1 MKKLLTVLI
10 ALLILVGCGGG
21 QKEEVPQDTAEEVS
35 EFKDSF
41 NYVYTADLSTF
52 DYIYNNKSTN
62 GDIYNNGV
70 EGLLTQN
77 SFGTLAPGM
86 AESWEQNEDA
96 TEWTFHIRKGAKWV
110 TNNGEEYDEVKAQD
124 FVTGLRHA
132 AEFESLTLWLVGDV
146 IVGLNDY
153 VNGLT
158 DWDSV
163 GIETP
168 DDYTVVYKMTA
179 PTPYFPSMTTYSI
192 LFPVNQEFLE
202 SKGEGC
208 KLGAADPENCT
219 FGALAADGI
228 LYNSAF
234 VINNYTSKSVIE
246 FTKNNSYWDAENV
259 FLNNIKLIYT
269 AENDDPDYLYKMF
282 KNGEVD
288 STGVRVSN
296 PEIKADAEANYGD
309 NMYISDTGTT
319 CYWVALNVNRSI
331 YNDYTDPSKAVSQK
345 SEANAANNP
354 DWKEQQDSSKA
365 ALLNV
370 NFRRAIMAAFS
381 DHAYEAVSLGE
392 ELADGPARNTL
403 VAPTF
408 CRIGGA
414 PYVDVLTEKLQA
426 YEGYEGINLED
437 GQDAYYNPEK
447 AKAWLAKAKEELGDS
462 VTWPIH
468 LDTLC
473 VATSETNTNRALAE
487 KEAIESALGQE
498 NVVIDIISCP
508 DSDVYY
514 NCWYYVEMGTDT
526 NADLLFFGGWG
537 PDYEDPRTYLNIFLP
552 ENGDMIQN
560 LGLNVKSV
568 SNPEIEALKESLG
581 FAKYGEMCAEAD
593 AIVDDNDAR
602 FTKYAEAEAYF
613 LQLGLVRPMST
624 SGASVQISK
633 IVPYTACYGNYG
645 WASYNNVPIFKGMK
659 VYNEKIQTA
668 AEHETAKAA
677 WMAGE

>member
-1 MKKLLTVLI
+1 MKKLLTLLI
-10 ALLILVGCGGG
+10 ALFVLVGCGGG
-21 QKEEVPQDTAEEVS
+21 NNAPADETVS
-35 EFKDSF
+35 EYKDSF

-70 EGLLTQN
+70 EGLLTQDRY
-77 SFGTLAPGM
+77 GVLAPGM
-86 AESWEQNEDA
+86 AESWEQNADA
-96 TEWTFHIRKGAKWV
+96 TEWTFHLRKDAKWV
-110 TNNGEEYDEVKAQD
+110 TNNGEVYDDVKAED

-153 VNGLT
+153 VAGT
-158 DWDSV
+158 ADWDAV
-163 GIETP
+163 GISCP
-168 DDYTVVYKMTA
+168 DDYTVVYKMTG

-192 LFPVNQEFLE
+192 LFPVNKEFLE

-208 KLGAADPENCT
+208 KLGAPNAEACT
-219 FGALAADGI
+219 FGALEATGI

-234 VINNYTSKSVIE
+234 VISNYTSKSVIE
-246 FTKNNSYWDAENV
+246 FTKNENYWDAENV
-259 FLNNIKLIYT
+259 FLNNIKLTYT
-269 AENDDPDYLYKMF
+269 ADNDDPDYLYKMF

-288 STGVRVSN
+288 STGVRVAN
-296 PEIKADAEANYGD
+296 PEIKKDAEENFGD
-309 NMYISDTGTT
+309 YMYISDTGTT
-319 CYWVALNVNRSI
+319 CYWLALNVNRGI
-331 YNDYTDPSKAVSQK
+331 YTSSTDPSKAVSPK
-345 SEANAANNP
+345 AEDKVA
-354 DWKEQQDSSKA
+354 QDSTKA
-365 ALLNV
+365 ALLNI

-392 ELADGPARNTL
+392 ELADGPSRNTL

-408 CRIGGA
+408 CRIAGA

-426 YEGYEGINLED
+426 YEGYEDINLAD

-447 AKAWLAKAKEELGDS
+447 AKAWFEKAKAELGDT
-462 VTWPIH
+462 VTYPIQ

-473 VATSETNTNRALAE
+473 VETSETSTNRALAE
-487 KEAIESALGQE
+487 KEAIESALGKE
-498 NVVIDIISCP
+498 NVQVNVISC
-508 DSDVYY
+508 DSDTYY
-514 NCWYYVEMGTDT
+514 DCWYYNEMGCDT

-552 ENGDMIQN
+552 DTGDMLQN
-560 LGLNVKSV
+560 LGFSV
-568 SNPEIEALKESLG
+568 ASVQGAEEPALKELVG
-581 FAKYGEMCAEAD
+581 LTKYGEMCAEAD
-593 AIVDDNDAR
+593 VITDDNDAR

-613 LQLGLVRPMST
+613 LSQALVRPMAT
-624 SGASVQISK
+624 SGASVSISK

-668 AEHETAKAA
+668 EEHATAKAA

>member
-1 MKKLLTVLI
+1 MKKLLTVLV

-21 QKEEVPQDTAEEVS
+21 AKEEQPAAEYKDT
-35 EFKDSF
+35 F

-70 EGLLTQN
+70 EGLLTQD
-77 SFGTLAPGM
+77 SYGVLAPGM
-86 AESWEQNEDA
+86 AETWEANEDA
-96 TEWTFHIRKGAKWV
+96 TEWTFTIREGAKWV
-110 TNNGEEYDEVKAQD
+110 TNNNEEYDDVKPED

-132 AEFESLTLWLVGDV
+132 AEFDSTTLWLVGDV
-146 IVGLNDY
+146 IVGLNEY
-153 VNGLT
+153 VNNA
-158 DWDSV
+158 DWSDEAWAKV
-163 GIETP
+163 GIEV
-168 DDYTVVYKMTA
+168 DGNKVIYKMTGS
-179 PTPYFPSMTTYSI
+179 TPYFPSMTTYSI

-202 SKGEGC
+202 SKGAGC
-208 KLGAADPENCT
+208 KLGAPNAEDCT
-219 FGALAADGI
+219 FGALEADGI

-234 VINNYTSKSVIE
+234 VISNYTSKSVIE
-246 FTKNNSYWDAENV
+246 YTKNASYWDAEHV
-259 FLNNIKLIYT
+259 YLNNIKLTYT

-288 STGVRVSN
+288 ATGARFAN
-296 PEIKADAEANYGD
+296 PEIKADVEANYGD
-309 NMYISDTGTT
+309 NYYISDTGTT

-331 YNDYTDPSKAVSQK
+331 YNCPTDPSKAVSQK
-345 SEANAANNP
+345 TDA
-354 DWKEQQDSSKA
+354 QKA
-365 ALLNV
+365 DAKTALLNI
-370 NFRRAIMAAFS
+370 NFRRAVMSAFS

-392 ELADGPARNTL
+392 DLADGPSRNTL

-408 CRIGGA
+408 CRIDGA

-426 YEGYEGINLED
+426 YEGYEDINLAD
-437 GQDAYYNPEK
+437 GQDAYYSVEK
-447 AKAWLAKAKEELGDS
+447 AQAWLAKAKEELGDS
-462 VTWPIH
+462 VSWPIV

-473 VATSETNTNRALAE
+473 VETSETNTNRALAE
-487 KEAIESALGQE
+487 KAAIEGALGAE
-498 NVVIDIISCP
+498 NIQVNIISC
-508 DSDVYY
+508 DVDTYY
-514 NCWYYVEMGTDT
+514 NCWYYVEQGTDT

-552 ENGDMIQN
+552 DNGDMLQN
-560 LGLNVKSV
+560 LGLNVLSV
-568 SNPEIEALKESLG
+568 TTPEIEQLKEDLG

-613 LQLGLVRPMST
+613 LQLALVRPMAT
-624 SGASVQISK
+624 SGASVQISR

-659 VYNEKIQTA
+659 VYADKIQTA
-668 AEHETAKAA
+668 AEHAEAKAK
-677 WMAGE
+677 WIAGE

>member
-1 MKKLLTVLI
+1 MKKLLVVLI
-10 ALLILVGCGGG
+10 ALLVLVGCGS
-21 QKEEVPQDTAEEVS
+21 KPAEEQTTVS
-35 EFKDSF
+35 EYKDSF

-70 EGLLTQN
+70 EGLLTQD
-77 SFGTLAPGM
+77 SYGILAPGM
-86 AESWEQNEDA
+86 AESWEANADA
-96 TEWTFHIRKGAKWV
+96 TEWTFHLRKGAQWV
-110 TNNGEEYDEVKAQD
+110 TNNGEVYDEVKAQD

-153 VNGLT
+153 VAGNVE
-158 DWDSV
+158 WDAV

-168 DDYTVVYKMTA
+168 DDYTVVYKMTG

-192 LFPVNQEFLE
+192 LFPVNAEFLE

-208 KLGAADPENCT
+208 KLGAPNAESCT
-219 FGALAADGI
+219 FGALEADGI
-228 LYNSAF
+228 LYNSAY
-234 VINNYTSKSVIE
+234 VISNYTSKSVIE
-246 FTKNNSYWDAENV
+246 FTKNDSYWDAENV
-259 FLNNIKLIYT
+259 FVKNVKLTYT

-288 STGVRVSN
+288 ATGVRVAN
-296 PEIKADAEANYGD
+296 PEIKTDAEANYGE

-331 YNDYTDPSKAVSQK
+331 YTSPTDPSKAVSPK
-345 SEANAANNP
+345 ADDVEAQN
-354 DWKEQQDSSKA
+354 STKA

-392 ELADGPARNTL
+392 ELADGPSRNTL

-408 CRIGGA
+408 CRINGA

-426 YEGYEGINLED
+426 YEGYENINLAD

-447 AKAWLAKAKEELGDS
+447 AQAWLAKAKEELGDA
-462 VTWPIH
+462 VTYPVQ

-473 VATSETNTNRALAE
+473 VSTSETSTNRALAE
-487 KEAIESALGQE
+487 KAAIEGALGAE
-498 NVVIDIISCP
+498 NVQVNIISV
-508 DSDVYY
+508 DSDTYY
-514 NCWYYVEMGTDT
+514 DCWYYVEMGSET

-552 ENGDMIQN
+552 DNGDMIQN
-560 LGLNVKSV
+560 LGLNVVGV
-568 SNPEIEALKESLG
+568 STPEMEQLKEDIGLRT
-581 FAKYGEMCAEAD
+581 YGDMCAEAD
-593 AIVDDNDAR
+593 AITDDNDAR
-602 FTKYAEAEAYF
+602 FTKYAEAEAYM
-613 LQLGLVRPMST
+613 LSQALVRPMAT
-624 SGASVQISK
+624 SGASVSISK
-633 IVPYTACYGNYG
+633 MVPYTACYGNYG

-668 AEHETAKAA
+668 EEHATAKAA

>member
-1 MKKLLTVLI
+1 MKKLLVVLI
-10 ALLILVGCGGG
+10 ALLVLVGCGS
-21 QKEEVPQDTAEEVS
+21 KPAEEQTTVS
-35 EFKDSF
+35 EYKDSF

-70 EGLLTQN
+70 EGLLTQDRY
-77 SFGTLAPGM
+77 GILAPGM
-86 AESWEQNEDA
+86 AESWEANADA
-96 TEWTFHIRKGAKWV
+96 TEWTFHLRKGAQWV
-110 TNNGEEYDEVKAQD
+110 TNNGEVYDEVKAQD

-153 VNGLT
+153 VAGNVE
-158 DWDSV
+158 WDAV

-168 DDYTVVYKMTA
+168 DDYTVVYKMTG

-192 LFPVNQEFLE
+192 LFPVNAEFLE

-208 KLGAADPENCT
+208 KLGAPNAESCT
-219 FGALAADGI
+219 FGALEADGI
-228 LYNSAF
+228 LYNSAY
-234 VINNYTSKSVIE
+234 VISNYTSKSVIE
-246 FTKNNSYWDAENV
+246 FTKNDSYWDAENV
-259 FLNNIKLIYT
+259 FVKNVKLTYT

-288 STGVRVSN
+288 ATGVRVAN
-296 PEIKADAEANYGD
+296 PEIKTDAEANYGE

-331 YNDYTDPSKAVSQK
+331 YTSPTDPSKAVSPK
-345 SEANAANNP
+345 ADDVEAQN
-354 DWKEQQDSSKA
+354 STKA

-392 ELADGPARNTL
+392 ELADGPSRNTL

-408 CRIGGA
+408 CRINGA

-426 YEGYEGINLED
+426 YEGYENINLAD

-447 AKAWLAKAKEELGDS
+447 AQAWLAKAKEELGDA
-462 VTWPIH
+462 VTYPVQ

-473 VATSETNTNRALAE
+473 VSTSETSTNRALAE
-487 KEAIESALGQE
+487 KAAIEGALGAE
-498 NVVIDIISCP
+498 NVQVNIISV
-508 DSDVYY
+508 DSDTYY
-514 NCWYYVEMGTDT
+514 DCWYYVEMGSET

-552 ENGDMIQN
+552 DNGDMIQN
-560 LGLNVKSV
+560 LGLNVVGV
-568 SNPEIEALKESLG
+568 STPEMEQLKEDIGLRT
-581 FAKYGEMCAEAD
+581 YGDMCAEAD
-593 AIVDDNDAR
+593 AITDDNDAR
-602 FTKYAEAEAYF
+602 FTKYAEAEAYM
-613 LQLGLVRPMST
+613 LSQALVRPMAT
-624 SGASVQISK
+624 SGASVSISK
-633 IVPYTACYGNYG
+633 MVPYTACYGNYG

-668 AEHETAKAA
+668 EEHATAKAA